1 MVHIA
6 GVVAIYALTVL
17 FLIVLMMDT
26 SLRLWL
32 KVTTILVGFIA
43 VGSSYGLV
51 TGLLGWPIAAPPPER
66 FQLLATHVQDPDKTT
81 GAEGVVY
88 LWLAEINADNL
99 EVSPPRSFITPFT
112 DDSAEK
118 ATKAQEMI
126 NVGERVVGE
135 VKTEPAA
142 QGDQQAAERSE
153 QEDESGTVFSGILG
167 PIGEPAYIDFMSMP
181 SVVLPPKE

>member
-1 MVHIA
+1 MVQIA

-17 FLIVLMMDT
+17 FLIVLVMDT

-32 KVTTILVGFIA
+32 KVAAILGASVA
-43 VGSSYGLV
+43 VTSSYGLV
-51 TGLLGWPIAAPPPER
+51 MGLLGWPIAAPPPAR

-135 VKTEPAA
+135 MKTEPPAEGGE
-142 QGDQQAAERSE
+142 QPAERTE
-153 QEDESGTVFSGILG
+153 TDAESGTVFSGMLG
-167 PIGEPAYIDFMSMP
+167 PLGEPAYIDFMSMP

>member
-1 MVHIA
+1 MVQIA
-6 GVVAIYALTVL
+6 GVVALYALTVL
-17 FLIVLMMDT
+17 FLIVLVMDT

-32 KVTTILVGFIA
+32 KVTAILGAFVA
-43 VGSSYGLV
+43 VASSYSLV
-51 TGLLGWPIAAPPPER
+51 MGLLGWPIAASLPAR

-81 GAEGVVY
+81 GADGVVY

-135 VKTEPAA
+135 VKKEAPPE
-142 QGDQQAAERSE
+142 GDQAAAERTE
-153 QEDESGTVFSGILG
+153 EKDENGTVFSGMLG
-167 PIGEPAYIDFMSMP
+167 PLGEPAYIDFMSMP